1 MIVISWNETL
11 DEKVKVLSYQC
22 VSELKAFLGL
32 TNGKFLPNLSTIL
45 DLLYSLLHKD
55 RKWNWKSG
63 QEEAFKIA
71 KDMIRSST
79 VLAHYDAMQ
88 KLVLTCDASPILH

>member
-1 MIVISWNETL
+1 MKQ
-11 DEKVKVLSYQC
+11 KVKALSYQC

-32 TNGKFLPNLSTIL
+32 TNYYGKFLLNLSTIL

-71 KDMIRSST
+71 KDMIRSPT
-79 VLAHYDAMQ
+79 VLAHYDGMQ
-88 KLVLTCDASPILH
+88 KLVLTCNASHILH